1 MIIFKLKKISAILAI
16 ILASS
21 VATASSAYAISF
33 NFTFENN
40 SDDDIIL
47 EPMTQRE
54 HPKRDPNQVWS
65 TCMGKNWNTPKT
77 PITIRR
83 GQRYTVRNVSVKAC
97 KPSVNT
103 WKVSKNSNK
112 DIYGYVQF
120 INHYTLSINNGA
132 FSALIRNF
140 FGVGNTKDPVAA
152 RHPAANYASCGPKK
166 LNCNGKNVPMRGGD
180 ITIYIGENRRP
191 K

>member
-47 EPMTQRE
+47 EPMIQRE
-54 HPKRDPNQVWS
+54 HPKRDPDQVWS
-65 TCMGKNWNTPKT
+65 TCMGKNWNTPNT
-77 PITIRR
+77 PVTIPR
-83 GQRYTVRNVSVKAC
+83 GRRYTIRNVSVKTC

-103 WKVSKNSNK
+103 WKVSKDSDNNK
-112 DIYGYVQF
+112 YGYVQF
-120 INHYTLSINNGA
+120 INQYSLSINNGA

-140 FGVGNTKDPVAA
+140 FGVGNTKDPVAE
-152 RHPAANYASCGPKK
+152 RHPAVTSASCGPKGI
-166 LNCNGKNVPMRGGD
+166 NCRGKYVPMRGGD